1 MESDIVV
8 SVVKD
13 LNEKG
18 IKTAPIVADDDS
30 TTFCRLRAEYANIS
44 KESDRNHVRKNFS
57 SALFTLEREHKSLT
71 SKVIKF

>member
-8 SVVKD
+8 SMVKD
-13 LNEKG
+13 LKEKG
-18 IKTAPIVADDDS
+18 MKTASIVADDDS

-44 KESDRNHVRKNFS
+44 KESDRNHVQKILLCSFC
-57 SALFTLEREHKSLT
+57 FTKRTQSLT

>member
-1 MESDIVV
+1 M
-8 SVVKD
+8 VKD

-44 KESDRNHVRKNFS
+44 KESDRNHVRKKILLCSFCC
-57 SALFTLEREHKSLT
+57 TKRT
-71 SKVIKF
+71 QIPDI